1 MSININAAIEA
12 AEAGDTGP
20 LAGAMHEQ
28 YFGGADHCP
37 AEQMRALRN
46 RFPAAHEA
54 ACAADYEPEPE
65 PTPEAEPAAPIATK
79 PVEAS
84 QDYKPRRQTAE
95 EIAASWEKAAEAANR
110 RLGLTSAPPAQ
121 SWDDLASEVY
131 AVRKNGAA

>member
-1 MSININAAIEA
+1 MEFKNAIAA
-12 AEAGDTGP
+12 AEAGNVGP
-20 LAGAMHEQ
+20 LADIMHSQ
-28 YFGGADHCP
+28 YFEGAHSCS

-46 RFPAAHEA
+46 KFPAAHEA
-54 ACAADYEPEPE
+54 ACAADYEPQPE

-84 QDYKPRRQTAE
+84 QDKPRRQTAE